1 MPVVSWSACLPIGRL
16 FDRTGV
22 SGVIAELSARYGISA
37 NATNATAAE

>member
-1 MPVVSWSACLPIGRL
+1 MPVVSWSACLLIGR